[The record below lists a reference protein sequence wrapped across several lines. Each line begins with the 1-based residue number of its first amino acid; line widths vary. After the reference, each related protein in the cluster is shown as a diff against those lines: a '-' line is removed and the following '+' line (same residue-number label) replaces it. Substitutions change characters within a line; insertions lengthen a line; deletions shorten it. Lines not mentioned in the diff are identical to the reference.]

1 MSANVQF
8 GEGSGRP
15 GDGRPGTS
23 APTNGGE
30 AMDDGMVGRD
40 VLGAPPPPNGH
51 VRRRDD
57 RDWAAMD
64 PAGNGRPGTSAPT
77 NDGATGGTM
86 CDGPG
91 ATDIDGATGSIMRD
105 GTGDGMVGRDV
116 LGAPPPPNGHAS
128 SRNVR
133 RAAAERA
140 AGDVRPYH
148 F

>member
-1 MSANVQF
+1 
-8 GEGSGRP
+8 
-15 GDGRPGTS
+15 
-23 APTNGGE
+23 
-30 AMDDGMVGRD
+30 
-40 VLGAPPPPNGH
+40 
-51 VRRRDD
+51 
-57 RDWAAMD
+57 MD

-77 NDGATGGTM
+77 NDDVTDIGDVTGG
-86 CDGPG
+86 DG

-116 LGAPPPPNGHAS
+116 LGAPPPPNGHVP